1 MKKMRKSNKEG
12 WVCKKKKKSPD
23 PPGYEVFFWVGFHHS
38 SIIQCFSESAISTD
52 KLFSCSLLHSFNG
65 YWFLQTNTLCVW
77 PEYKTYLV
85 GATCSLNFNFAH
97 NRTSLTACVH
107 CNNGTQQQV
116 KSLMHR
122 STSDHDPS
130 FLPDNPLRER
140 LLLPKPSVRGNAA
153 SDSTEGVNLLFPLLL
168 SLSPPRISY
177 GRRRSLAHFLSFSRG
192 QTGGTPVGFTLW
204 EKKKKNHFFTF
215 LFFTSFFPSFHPY
228 LAKVK
233 EIFIGTR
240 FPIWH
245 RRLWSL
251 VSRRIVMQKLNL
263 RTSWEGPSLNLCCF
277 VHPHFVLF
285 RKMSEQG
292 VLWIK
297 HHLSFTLQGFTSEW
311 TLKSDILV
319 THLWLTL
326 PATLEICSFAETPTV
341 GIDNAARRSHTSS
354 CFWSSQLFGRGEFGL

>member
-12 WVCKKKKKSPD
+12 WVCKKKKSPD

-116 KSLMHR
+116 KSLMHH

-204 EKKKKNHFFTF
+204 EKKKNKSLFYFLILHFFF
-215 LFFTSFFPSFHPY
+215 PFFPPLFSQGQGDFYRHPFSH
-228 LAKVK
+228 LAPPAVVSCLQTNCHA
-233 EIFIGTR
+233 EIKLTDILGRSIAEFMLLRAST
-240 FPIWH
+240 
-245 RRLWSL
+245 LCT
-251 VSRRIVMQKLNL
+251 VSKNVRAR
-263 RTSWEGPSLNLCCF
+263 GSLN
-277 VHPHFVLF
+277 
-285 RKMSEQG
+285 K
-292 VLWIK
+292 
-297 HHLSFTLQGFTSEW
+297 
-311 TLKSDILV
+311 
-319 THLWLTL
+319 
-326 PATLEICSFAETPTV
+326 
-341 GIDNAARRSHTSS
+341 TSS
-354 CFWSSQLFGRGEFGL
+354 IFYSARIYLRVNS